1 MSSSILAAG
10 LIQAFL
16 ELTLY
21 GIYFVVFSTV
31 VYLFCHRTGIAKSP
45 MIFVVLAVVLQFF
58 TITAVRG
65 MALIYLRYSLP
76 CCSIG

>member
-1 MSSSILAAG
+1 MLYSVLGAG

-21 GIYFVVFSTV
+21 GVYFVVFSTV
-31 VYLFCHRTGIAKSP
+31 VYLFSHRTGITKSP

-58 TITAVRG
+58 TITAVCG